1 MKLFRGKDSGS
12 PSRDN
17 GPTEGGR
24 NPAAVTHRLTQD
36 LARVEGLAMML
47 AKSRAASA
55 VEVADLLAGMYIYE
69 WDRLAKYWEDEEQV
83 EGFLQQICQISPQ
96 RWHHWIEIYNQK
108 RQSEEPNRARRF
120 FRSSKKEAKQDG
132 KPLARSMEL
141 QSILKK
147 AEQVAPH
154 HDQFEGR
161 TIPIL
166 TCESVLLCIAKNTE
180 SEIGH
185 RLVASGLDVPTLER
199 DARFPRH
206 GPLH

>member
-1 MKLFRGKDSGS
+1 MKLFRGKDSGAA
-12 PSRDN
+12 PRDN
-17 GPTEGGR
+17 GPAEGER

-83 EGFLQQICQISPQ
+83 EAFLQQICQISPQ

-108 RQSEEPNRARRF
+108 RQSEETKRARRF

-166 TCESVLLCIAKNTE
+166 TCECVLLCIAKNTE

-185 RLVASGLDVPTLER
+185 RLVASGLDVPALER